1 MVVITG
7 RNRSR
12 RSYEQSE
19 PTESR
24 PATRRPG
31 QAGATAGRRRPA
43 EARPAAA
50 GARKGRPARWSGRTE
65 PGQPRVKPLN
75 DLRYFGPSFG
85 RVFLLSKCLRP
96 LDDDLCLIEHAGQR
110 GE

>member
-31 QAGATAGRRRPA
+31 QAGPTAGRRRPA

-50 GARKGRPARWSGRTE
+50 GARKGRPARWSGRTA

-75 DLRYFGPSFG
+75 DLRYLAPVSAG
-85 RVFLLSKCLRP
+85 VFLVCRVLNDSLEVKVLYP
-96 LDDDLCLIEHAGQR
+96 A
-110 GE
+110 